1 MAAESKYQGAHP
13 RLVTKIIASYV
24 SHHNVG
30 PEQIPEL
37 IHSVHRTM
45 DNLGKPAEP
54 AGILTPAVPIRPL
67 VQRHAG
73 ICLRIGWQRK
83 NPRRPLNTPHRLT
96 AAAYPRRSNTP
107 TE

>member
-54 AGILTPAVPIRPL
+54 AATLTPAAPIPRSL
-67 VQRHAG
+67 HRAAG
-73 ICLRIGWQRK
+73 IWPDIAWQGK
-83 NPRRPLNTPHRLT
+83 SPPRRLWIPHGLT
-96 AAAYPRRSNTP
+96 AHD
-107 TE
+107 